1 LLSFHE
7 AQEGKGETK
16 MHTIVTS
23 ARCSAALGALAA
35 GLLSSAAVAQV
46 TPAPTSAE
54 QTSSDQNV
62 ETIVVTGTRIRRP
75 DLASNSPLTVV
86 NASEIRYQGA
96 TSVEGV
102 LNRLPQFTPDANEN
116 VSNGSDGTSNINLRH
131 LGSNRLLVLING
143 QRMLP
148 QQAVDTNFVPSALV
162 ERIDVVTGGASAVYG
177 SDALSGVVNFVMRDN
192 LDGFRLDAQTSIYQ
206 HNNNDSYL
214 HSLLD
219 AHNYQRPDSTVW
231 DGQKIDINGAVG
243 KNFADGRGNITV
255 YGGYR
260 KTQPVTQD
268 TRDVSACGL
277 NPSDELGTGLTC
289 GGSSNNQWGLFTLL
303 SGPNN
308 GLTLN
313 NVKSGDHAWVPY
325 DSSFLYNYA
334 PTNYFQRD
342 DKRYTAGAFA
352 KFKFSE
358 AAELYGSFM
367 YMNDHTFSQAAPSA
381 LFQGTIFTINCNNPY
396 LSTSQAQTLCGS
408 AAGTAQTE
416 DTFIGYRLTGP
427 GSAPRRDDLRHEDFR
442 YTAGLRG
449 TFAKGF
455 SYDLNYLHSLVRYN
469 ETYMNNVDNVKA
481 QRALNVVMVN
491 GTPKCQSAIDGTD
504 ANCIPADVF
513 AYNAIDPKAYAYLYS
528 PSSTASRNRLT
539 VVSGTVNGDLGEYG
553 IKSPWSD
560 RGVGIALGGE
570 YRRESL
576 LFTADA
582 IAHQNGTNDA
592 DGVITVKEGYGEIE
606 VPILA
611 DLPLVKALTINGG
624 GRYSNYRNAQHST
637 GFKSD
642 FNVWTYK
649 AELSYAPTSDL
660 RIRASYNRAI
670 RAPNITE
677 LFGAVGLGNVA
688 ATDPCAGTTP
698 AASLEVCQRSGVTAA
713 QYGHIPQ
720 CPAEVCVQ
728 QSGGNRDV
736 KPEKADTY
744 TVGLILTPRK
754 LPNFSLSVDYFH
766 IKVKGY
772 IGTIDPAFTID
783 QCTTTGSA
791 YYCGL
796 FHRDPRSGVIFGNDG
811 YVIGTTL
818 NTGFLQTSG
827 IDVTGSYI
835 LGIGNLGKLNFDLVG
850 TFLRELVTQPLPGF
864 DSYDCKGLYGP
875 TCGEPAPK
883 WRHQL
888 RTTWQIPGS
897 NDATI
902 SVAWRYFGE
911 AKLSDNSSI
920 INRKINAY
928 NYIDLAG
935 TISFEKKLTLRAGIN
950 NLFDKDP
957 PAIAAG
963 LLRDFGNGNSY
974 PGVYDP
980 LGRTIFI
987 GATIEF

>member
-1 LLSFHE
+1 MRS
-7 AQEGKGETK
+7 A
-16 MHTIVTS
+16 VTLTGRS
-23 ARCSAALGALAA
+23 VAIGALVA
-35 GLLSSAAVAQV
+35 GLLSSAVMAQV
-46 TPAPTSAE
+46 TAVPTPSEQSAGGA
-54 QTSSDQNV
+54 DAD
-62 ETIVVTGTRIRRP
+62 TIVVTGTRIKRP

-86 NASEIRYQGA
+86 GASEIRSEGA

-102 LNRLPQFTPDANEN
+102 LNRLPQFTADANEN

-162 ERIDVVTGGASAVYG
+162 DRIDVVTGGASAVYG
-177 SDALSGVVNFVMRDN
+177 SDALSGVVNFVLRDH
-192 LDGFRLDAQTSIYQ
+192 LDGFRLDAQTSIFQ
-206 HNNNDSYL
+206 HTNDDRYM
-214 HSLLD
+214 HSLVD
-219 AHNYQRPDSTVW
+219 AQNYDRAPSSVW
-231 DGQKIDINGAVG
+231 DGQKIDVNGAFG
-243 KNFADGRGNITV
+243 KNFAEGRGNITV
-255 YGGYR
+255 YAGYR
-260 KTQPVTQD
+260 KTQPITQD

-277 NPSDELGTGLTC
+277 NPSDDDGTGLVC

-303 SGPNN
+303 SGPNS

-313 NVKSGDHAWVPY
+313 NTKDSQHTWVPY

-342 DKRYTAGAFA
+342 EKRYTAGAFA
-352 KFKFSE
+352 HFKFSD

-381 LFQGTIFTINCNNPY
+381 LFQGTTFTINCDNPF
-396 LSTSQAQTLCGS
+396 LSASQAQTLCGS

-442 YTAGLRG
+442 YTAGIRG
-449 TFAKGF
+449 SFAKGF
-455 SYDLNYLHSLVRYN
+455 SYDLNYLRSLVRYN

-481 QRALNVVMVN
+481 QRAIDVVSVN
-491 GTPKCQSAIDGTD
+491 GTPTCRSAIDGSD
-504 ANCIPADVF
+504 PNCIPADIF
-513 AYNAIDPKAYAYLYS
+513 AYNTIAPEAYSYLYS
-528 PSSTASRNRLT
+528 PQSTASRNRLT
-539 VVSGTVNGDLGEYG
+539 VVSGTINGDLGAYG
-553 IKSPWSD
+553 IRSPWAD
-560 RGVGIALGGE
+560 RGVGIAIGSE

-606 VPILA
+606 VPLLA
-611 DLPLVKALTINGG
+611 DLPLIKALTINGG
-624 GRYSNYRNAQHST
+624 GRYSSYRNVQHST
-637 GFKSD
+637 GFSSR

-649 AELSYAPTSDL
+649 AELSYTPISDL
-660 RIRASYNRAI
+660 RVRASYNRAI
-670 RAPNITE
+670 RAPNINE

-688 ATDPCAGTTP
+688 GDDPCAGTSP
-698 AASLEVCQRSGVTAA
+698 VASLEVCQRTGVTQG

-720 CPAEVCVQ
+720 CPADTCVQ
-728 QSGGNRDV
+728 QGGGNRDV
-736 KPEKADTY
+736 KPEKGDTY
-744 TVGLILTPRK
+744 TIGVLLTPRK

-772 IGTIDPAFTID
+772 IGTIDPSLTIN
-783 QCTTTGSA
+783 QCVTTGSP

-796 FHRDPRSGVIFGNDG
+796 FHRDPRSGVLFGNDG

-818 NTGFLQTSG
+818 NTGYLQTSG
-827 IDVTGSYI
+827 LDITGSY
-835 LGIGNLGKLNFDLVG
+835 GFRIGNAGKLNLDLVG
-850 TFLRELVTQPLPGF
+850 TYLDKLVTQPLPGF
-864 DSYDCKGLYGP
+864 GTYDCRGLYGY
-875 TCGEPAPK
+875 TCGEPSPK
-883 WRHQL
+883 WRHQF
-888 RTTWQIPGS
+888 RTTWLIPGP
-897 NDATI
+897 NDPTL
-902 SVAWRYFGE
+902 SVAWRYFGQV
-911 AKLSDNSSI
+911 KLSSLSSNEFLNGAPSV

-928 NYIDLAG
+928 NYIDLTG
-935 TISFEKKLTLRAGIN
+935 SISFEKKLTLRAGIN

-963 LLRDFGNGNSY
+963 ILSTFGNGNTY

-980 LGRTIFI
+980 LGRTIFV
-987 GATIEF
+987 GATLEF

>member
-1 LLSFHE
+1 MRRVL
-7 AQEGKGETK
+7 
-16 MHTIVTS
+16 TS
-23 ARCSAALGALAA
+23 ACCSAAIGALAA
-35 GLLSSAAVAQV
+35 GLGASAAFAQDTAEPAPVAQR
-46 TPAPTSAE
+46 PASAEAPT
-54 QTSSDQNV
+54 D
-62 ETIVVTGTRIRRP
+62 IVVTGTRIKRP

-86 NASEIRYQGA
+86 SASEIRYQGA

-102 LNRLPQFTPDANEN
+102 LNRLPQFTADANEN

-131 LGSNRLLVLING
+131 LGSNRLLVLVNG

-192 LDGFRLDAQTSIYQ
+192 LDGFRLDAQSSVFQ
-206 HNNNDSYL
+206 HTNGDKYL
-214 HSLLD
+214 QGLLG
-219 AHNYQRPDSTVW
+219 AQNYQRPDHTIW
-231 DGQKIDINGAVG
+231 DGQKIDVNGAFG
-243 KNFADGRGNITV
+243 KNFADGRGNITI

-260 KTQPVTQD
+260 ETQPITQD

-277 NPSDELGTGLTC
+277 NPSDDAGTQLTC

-303 SGPNN
+303 SGPNS

-313 NVKSGDHAWVPY
+313 NTKNGQHSWVPY

-334 PTNYFQRD
+334 PSNYFQRD

-358 AAELYGSFM
+358 LAEVYGSFM

-381 LFQGTIFTINCNNPY
+381 LFQGTTFTINCNNPY
-396 LSTSQAQTLCGS
+396 LSASQAQTLCGS

-442 YTAGLRG
+442 YTAGIRG
-449 TFAKGF
+449 QFAKGF
-455 SYDLNYLHSLVRYN
+455 NYDINYLHSLVRYD

-481 QRALNVVMVN
+481 QRALNVVNVN
-491 GTPKCQSAIDGTD
+491 GTPTCQSVIDGSD
-504 ANCIPADVF
+504 PNCIPADVF
-513 AYNAIDPKAYAYLYS
+513 AYNAIDPKAYPYLYS
-528 PSSTASRNRLT
+528 PSSTASRNKLT
-539 VVSGTVNGDLGEYG
+539 VVSGTINGDLGEYG
-553 IKSPWSD
+553 IKSPWAE
-560 RGVGIALGGE
+560 RGIGIALGGE

-582 IAHQNGTNDA
+582 IAQQNGTSNA

-606 VPILA
+606 VPLVSDI
-611 DLPLVKALTINGG
+611 PWVKALTINGG
-624 GRYSNYRNAQHST
+624 GRYSSYHNTQRST

-660 RIRASYNRAI
+660 RLRASYNRAI
-670 RAPNITE
+670 RAPNISE
-677 LFGAVGLGNVA
+677 LFGAVGLGNVT
-688 ATDPCAGTTP
+688 ATDPCAGTSP
-698 AASLEVCQRSGVTAA
+698 AATLEVCQRTGVTAA

-728 QSGGNRDV
+728 QFGGNRDV

-754 LPNFSLSVDYFH
+754 IPNFSLSVDYFH

-772 IGTIDPAFTID
+772 IGTIDPSLTIS
-783 QCTTTGSA
+783 QCTTTGSP

-796 FHRDPRSGVIFGNDG
+796 FHRDPRSGVLFGNDG

-818 NTGFLQTSG
+818 NTGYLQTSG
-827 IDVTGSYI
+827 IDVTSSYS
-835 LGIGNLGKLNFDLVG
+835 LGLGGAGKLNFDLVG
-850 TFLRELVTQPLPGF
+850 TWLRELLTQPLPGF
-864 DSYDCKGLYGP
+864 GTYDCKGLYGY
-875 TCGEPAPK
+875 TCGEPSPK

-888 RTTWQIPGS
+888 RTTWLIPGS
-897 NDATI
+897 NDATL
-902 SVAWRYFGE
+902 SVAWRYFGS
-911 AKLSDNSSI
+911 AKLSTLSQNEFLNGTPSI
-920 INRKINAY
+920 INRKIKAY
-928 NYIDLAG
+928 NYIDLTG

-963 LLRDFGNGNSY
+963 ILASFGNGNTY

-987 GATIEF
+987 GATLEF